1 MTTRIRELLEEA
13 AGTPDVPV
21 DLEAALRRGVQLRRR
36 RQVVVGAL
44 ASVLVVGAAGLA
56 MQLPGDVVIPEVA
69 GQDESGPSDP
79 DDDDDV
85 VADPQLEPED
95 LREVAVGRLDDGRPW
110 TAEGA
115 DTVDYLCVRFSI
127 ADRELVDNCT
137 LSSDRSSSIFV
148 SHLADRPGGANV
160 TVGYLGGDWHAPV
173 EVEFQNATTTAADLH
188 QIEGSPAHFFIA
200 KYGDE
205 TPTHLVLHDANGE
218 PQRIELTHDATSRT
232 R

>member
-1 MTTRIRELLEEA
+1 MTTRMRELLEQA

-21 DLEAALRRGVQLRRR
+21 DLEAALRRGDQLRRR
-36 RQVVVGAL
+36 RQLAVGAL

-69 GQDESGPSDP
+69 GQDESGPSEP

-85 VADPQLEPED
+85 VADPQLEPQD
-95 LREVAVGRLDDGRPW
+95 LREVAVGWLDDGRPW

-127 ADRELVDNCT
+127 ADRELMDNCT
-137 LSSDRSSSIFV
+137 LSSDRRDVIFV

-160 TVGYLGGDWHAPV
+160 TVGYIGGGWHAPV
-173 EVEFQNATTTAADLH
+173 EVEFQDATTTAADLH
-188 QIEGSPAHFFIA
+188 RIDGSPAHFFLA
-200 KYGDE
+200 EYGEE
-205 TPTHLVLHDANGE
+205 TPTHLVVHDGNGE
-218 PQRIELTHDATSRT
+218 AQRLELHP
-232 R
+232 